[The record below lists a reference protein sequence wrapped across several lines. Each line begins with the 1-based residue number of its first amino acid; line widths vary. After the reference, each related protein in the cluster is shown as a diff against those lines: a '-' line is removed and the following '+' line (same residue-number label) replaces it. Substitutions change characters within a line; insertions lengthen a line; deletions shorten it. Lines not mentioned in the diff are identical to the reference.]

1 MKRSGGALMILALSA
16 AAALASCGPPGAQ
29 PSSSGADPAASTA
42 GAVDEGVQQRVKNLC
57 LDRLKAEVSGA
68 SAAAPGQLRAAP
80 KVTLV
85 SVKYLGDIRA
95 VPLPNG
101 ASGYELGIEF
111 GYQMG
116 HDDSQ
121 TATKFCRANLTDSTV
136 DWKWTASP

>member
-1 MKRSGGALMILALSA
+1 MVVALFAGVSLV
-16 AAALASCGPPGAQ
+16 SCGSPGTQ
-29 PSSSGADPAASTA
+29 PSSSGAGPSASTA
-42 GAVDEGVQQRVKNLC
+42 GPVDDGVQQRVKNLC

-68 SAAAPGQLRAAP
+68 AAPAPGQLRAAP
-80 KVTLV
+80 KVALV
-85 SVKYLGDIRA
+85 SVKYLADVREIQ
-95 VPLPNG
+95 LPNS

-111 GYQMG
+111 AYQMG